1 MNTFYTN
8 ISAIVNKALKK
19 MGYQIVRRNSLER
32 LIQTE
37 ATVPSAIADIENRI
51 TNLETHANAKTIDN
65 LIRYTMKAHWR
76 TIDLIETIA
85 RDDKP
90 KHCQLCGY
98 QDNVD
103 AFEPFEANCIFSGGR
118 LLRHRCP
125 SCEVIFGP
133 QKYFKLDEE
142 MLNLEYS
149 NLYKIYSEFD
159 STAST
164 IRTFHLLK
172 PSSEG
177 IYLDFGCGG
186 EWSEAISQL
195 RQLGWNIYGFEPS
208 ANNSSEFVF
217 STWEEVEKM
226 QFDGIF
232 SHNLLEHLL
241 DPAGITK
248 RLAKLLKSEGKIV
261 HATACFEYAYEFSRF
276 HVFFFTGRSPE
287 KLAALANM
295 KIVDWVRD
303 GEYIACT
310 LQANKS

>member
-1 MNTFYTN
+1 MNALYTSVST
-8 ISAIVNKALKK
+8 IFNKAFKK
-19 MGYQIVRRNSLER
+19 LGYQIVRNNSLEQI
-32 LIQTE
+32 LQTK
-37 ATVPSAIADIENRI
+37 ATAQVASVDIKNPMNSLTTR
-51 TNLETHANAKTIDN
+51 TNDKTIDN

-85 RDDKP
+85 GDDKP
-90 KHCQLCGY
+90 KHCQLCGHK
-98 QDNVD
+98 DSID
-103 AFEPFEANCIFSGGR
+103 AFVPFETNCIFSGGR

-133 QKYFKLDEE
+133 QKYFKLDDE

-149 NLYKIYSEFD
+149 NLYKIYSEND

-172 PSSEG
+172 PKLEG

-195 RQLGWNIYGFEPS
+195 RQQGWNIYGFEPS
-208 ANNSSEFVF
+208 ASNSSEFVL

-226 QFDGIF
+226 EFDGIL

-241 DPAGITK
+241 DPVGITK
-248 RLAKLLKSEGKIV
+248 RLAKLLKSDGKIV
-261 HATACFEYAYEFSRF
+261 HATSCFEYVYEYSRF

-310 LQANKS
+310 LQAN